1 MATAHA
7 ENIDWQGRFTYP
19 GPECDVGFCIQ
30 GAVMISDT
38 SVLVIGSVTTF
49 SITLLATVCI
59 KTGRTHRGPRQCL
72 DVCQATIIIPFRD
85 DDHFLLLGGNIPI
98 SSAAPGYQSLP
109 QVGGYTQIL
118 DAITMTFE
126 EGPYIKVDDLS
137 ARDYF
142 AAVPLP
148 PSNEREQ
155 QLTLLLGHAH
165 DANLTSYIVVPEP
178 PQIYA
183 MTESEEEN
191 YIASASEQQLE
202 GEKAAARDRICD
214 VRRTRV
220 RASDNTTVMT
230 TTTHAE

>member
-1 MATAHA
+1 M
-7 ENIDWQGRFTYP
+7 
-19 GPECDVGFCIQ
+19 
-30 GAVMISDT
+30 
-38 SVLVIGSVTTF
+38 
-49 SITLLATVCI
+49 
-59 KTGRTHRGPRQCL
+59 
-72 DVCQATIIIPFRD
+72 
-85 DDHFLLLGGNIPI
+85 
-98 SSAAPGYQSLP
+98 
-109 QVGGYTQIL
+109 
-118 DAITMTFE
+118 
-126 EGPYIKVDDLS
+126 
-137 ARDYF
+137 
-142 AAVPLP
+142 P
-148 PSNEREQ
+148 PSNKREQ